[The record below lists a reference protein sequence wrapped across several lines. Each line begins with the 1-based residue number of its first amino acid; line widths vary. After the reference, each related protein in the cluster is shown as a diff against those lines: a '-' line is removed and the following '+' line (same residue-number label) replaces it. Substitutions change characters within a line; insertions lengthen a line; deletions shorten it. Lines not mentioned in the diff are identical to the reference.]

1 METNN
6 ELDWLSDRLVADSTN
21 RDEWLAARNTGI
33 TASNAGNLV
42 TEKSLDS
49 IVKSKF
55 FTDFVGNPATEWGLE
70 REPILLNWAGF
81 TQNTWL
87 IRAEDNPRFLATPDG
102 IRNNDSV
109 ELCQVKTSSKPLGKI
124 PANYYRQ
131 MQWEMYVVGADKNL
145 LVWEQHENFI
155 PVDSEPVSLWIE
167 RDEETI
173 NKLKKLAEVL
183 LRRLDEANAF
193 EKEMME

>member
-87 IRAEDNPRFLATPDG
+87 IKAEDNPRFLATPDG
-102 IRNNDSV
+102 IRNNGSV